1 MSRTFLLPDLGEGLT
16 EAAIVAWH
24 VAVGDTVAVDQVI
37 AEVETAKSIVEL
49 PSPFAGVVVS
59 LCGDV
64 GDEVRVGAPFIEV
77 GVAGGA
83 GASGADAGG
92 ASGAGDGSGGAGES
106 GPTTAEIATV
116 RVPDDARE
124 LEGYRAEERAGI
136 KEPVAASSGS
146 GNVLI
151 GYGTSSHGGA
161 PQRRR
166 ARISSAVGAPE
177 PGARNGAPAA
187 RLGGPVAVKSPL
199 VRQLAREL
207 GVDVARV
214 QGTGADGVVTRADVL
229 AASSVASV
237 ASVAGVSRGSASS
250 APAQGAGSAS
260 LSTPAGLEVAAREP
274 MSMLRRAVASKMS
287 TSRAEIPEAT
297 VWVDVDVTDLWAMRA
312 QMAAGDQPAPSLTAL
327 AARFVLMA
335 LAEYPL
341 LASRVEGSDL
351 VTFNGV
357 NLGVATDTE
366 RGLMVPVVQR
376 ADAMS
381 VGELDAALRAV
392 SAVAREGSLAPAEL
406 TGSTITFNNYG
417 ALGVDGSAAI
427 INHPEVAIIGM
438 GRAIERPWVV
448 DGAIVAR
455 RIVQVSLVFD
465 HRVCDG
471 GYAAGFLRHLVTSLE
486 KPMVRFREV

>member
-1 MSRTFLLPDLGEGLT
+1 MTRTFLLPDLGEGLT

-24 VAVGDTVAVDQVI
+24 VAVGDTVSVDQVI

-49 PSPFAGVVVS
+49 PSPFAGVVTE
-59 LCGDV
+59 LHGGV

-77 GVAGGA
+77 
-83 GASGADAGG
+83 SADARV
-92 ASGAGDGSGGAGES
+92 S

-124 LEGYRAEERAGI
+124 LEGYRHEERAGI

-166 ARISSAVGAPE
+166 LRVASVAGAPE
-177 PGARNGAPAA
+177 PVARV
-187 RLGGPVAVKSPL
+187 GGPVAVKSPI
-199 VRQLAREL
+199 VRQLARDL

-214 QGTGADGVVTRADVL
+214 RGTGVDGVVTRADVL
-229 AASSVASV
+229 AASAAAPSA
-237 ASVAGVSRGSASS
+237 VSATSGSA
-250 APAQGAGSAS
+250 APALASASAGSA
-260 LSTPAGLEVAAREP
+260 LSAMPAGLGVAAREP
-274 MSMLRRAVASKMS
+274 MSMLRRAVAAKMS
-287 TSRAEIPEAT
+287 ASRAEIPEAT
-297 VWVDVDVTDLWAMRA
+297 VWVDVDVTNLWAMRA
-312 QMAAGDQPAPSLTAL
+312 QMAVGDAPAPSFTAL

-335 LAEYPL
+335 LAEFPL
-341 LASRVEGSDL
+341 LASRVDGSEL
-351 VTFNGV
+351 VTFDGV
-357 NLGVATDTE
+357 NLGVATDTD
-366 RGLMVPVVQR
+366 RGLLVPVISR
-376 ADAMS
+376 ADALS
-381 VGELDAALRAV
+381 VGELDAALRSV
-392 SAVAREGSLAPAEL
+392 SAAARAGSLAPAEL

-427 INHPEVAIIGM
+427 INHPEVAIVGM
-438 GRAIERPWVV
+438 GRAIERAWVV

-486 KPMVRFREV
+486 HPMVRFREV